1 MATIS
6 KVLSGSTASTLTSD
20 IVQVLKVRWVG
31 AVGAG
36 DTVTLTDLNSNIVWS
51 AKSAAANYTEI
62 DTFAVG
68 RNNDFQV
75 YRWNGVKIS
84 QITSGT
90 IYVYIA

>member
-1 MATIS
+1 VATIS
-6 KVLSGSTASTLTSD
+6 KVLSGSTATTLTTD

-36 DTVTLTDLNSNIVWS
+36 DTITLQDQNSNVVWS
-51 AKSAAANYTEI
+51 AKAAAANYTEI
-62 DTFAVG
+62 DTFAMD
-68 RNNDFQV
+68 RLADFAA

-90 IYVYIA
+90 IYIYIS